1 MGLPDW
7 RKWLLWGL
15 PKITIFDLKYY
26 IDMEQQELIEQII
39 RLKKDKKAI
48 ILAHY
53 YTRGEVQQV
62 ADFVGDSLALAVEAQ
77 KTDAEIILFAG
88 VRFMGETAKVLCP
101 SRKVLLPVPEADC
114 SLAQSCSAEQL
125 REFKAQ
131 YPEALVVSYVNTN
144 AEVKALTDICCTSG
158 NALKVVESIP
168 PTRDIIFAPDYNLGT
183 FIELRTGR
191 KMIKWKGCCHVH
203 DKVTPEQ
210 IAKLKK
216 EHPEALVLVH
226 PECRPEVVALADVA
240 GSTADILRACGSNHK
255 EYIIVTENGILWEL
269 QRRFPDKTFYP
280 ITLECEYMK
289 MLTLENI
296 YETLRTESPEV
307 EVEAEV
313 ADAARQSI
321 ERMINC

>member
-1 MGLPDW
+1 M
-7 RKWLLWGL
+7 
-15 PKITIFDLKYY
+15 
-26 IDMEQQELIEQII
+26 
-39 RLKKDKKAI
+39 
-48 ILAHY
+48 
-53 YTRGEVQQV
+53 
-62 ADFVGDSLALAVEAQ
+62 GDSLALAVEAQ

-131 YPEALVVSYVNTN
+131 YPDALVVSYVNTN

>member
-1 MGLPDW
+1 
-7 RKWLLWGL
+7 
-15 PKITIFDLKYY
+15 
-26 IDMEQQELIEQII
+26 MEQQELIEKITL
-39 RLKKDKKAI
+39 LKQQKKAI

-101 SRKVLLPVPEADC
+101 SRKVLLPVSEADC

-131 YPEALVVSYVNTN
+131 YPDALVVSYVNTN

-168 PTRDIIFAPDYNLGT
+168 PTRDIIFAPDHNLGT

-210 IAKLKK
+210 IALLKK
-216 EHPEALVLVH
+216 QHPEAKVLVH

-240 GSTADILRACGSNHK
+240 GSTADILKACGGKDK
-255 EYIIVTENGILWEL
+255 EYIVVTENGILWEL
-269 QRRFPDKTFYP
+269 QRRFPDKIFYP
-280 ITLECEYMK
+280 ITLVCEYMK

-296 YETLRTESPEV
+296 YKTLRTESPVV
-307 EVEAEV
+307 EVADEV

>member
-1 MGLPDW
+1 
-7 RKWLLWGL
+7 
-15 PKITIFDLKYY
+15 
-26 IDMEQQELIEQII
+26 MEQQELIEKITL
-39 RLKKDKKAI
+39 LKQQKKAI

-101 SRKVLLPVPEADC
+101 SRKVLLPVSEADC

-131 YPEALVVSYVNTN
+131 YPDALVVSYVNTN

-168 PTRDIIFAPDYNLGT
+168 PTRDIIFAPDHNLGT

-210 IAKLKK
+210 IALLKK
-216 EHPEALVLVH
+216 QHPEAKVLVH

-240 GSTADILRACGSNHK
+240 GSTADILKACGGKDK
-255 EYIIVTENGILWEL
+255 EYIVVTENGILWEL
-269 QRRFPDKTFYP
+269 QRRFPDKIFYP

-296 YETLRTESPEV
+296 YKTLRTESPVV
-307 EVEAEV
+307 EVADEV

>member
-1 MGLPDW
+1 MPDW

-15 PKITIFDLKYY
+15 PKITTFDLKYY

-131 YPEALVVSYVNTN
+131 YPDALVVSYVNTN

>member
-1 MGLPDW
+1 
-7 RKWLLWGL
+7 
-15 PKITIFDLKYY
+15 
-26 IDMEQQELIEQII
+26 MEQQELIEKINL
-39 RLKKDKKAI
+39 LKQQKKAI

-101 SRKVLLPVPEADC
+101 SRKVLLPVSEADC

-131 YPEALVVSYVNTN
+131 YPDALVVSYVNTN

-168 PTRDIIFAPDYNLGT
+168 PTRDIIFAPDHNLGT

-210 IAKLKK
+210 IALLKK
-216 EHPEALVLVH
+216 QHPEAKVLVH

-240 GSTADILRACGSNHK
+240 GSTADILKACGGKDK
-255 EYIIVTENGILWEL
+255 EYIVVTENGILWEL

-280 ITLECEYMK
+280 IALECEYMK

-296 YETLRTESPEV
+296 YKTLRTESPVV
-307 EVEAEV
+307 EVADEV

>member
-1 MGLPDW
+1 
-7 RKWLLWGL
+7 
-15 PKITIFDLKYY
+15 
-26 IDMEQQELIEQII
+26 MEQQELIEKITL
-39 RLKKDKKAI
+39 LKQQKKAI

-131 YPEALVVSYVNTN
+131 YPDALVVSYVNTN

-168 PTRDIIFAPDYNLGT
+168 PTRDIIFAPDHNLGT

-210 IAKLKK
+210 IALLKK
-216 EHPEALVLVH
+216 QHPEAKVLVH

-240 GSTADILRACGSNHK
+240 GSTADILKACGGKDK
-255 EYIIVTENGILWEL
+255 EYIVVTENGILWEL

-280 ITLECEYMK
+280 IALECEYMK

-296 YETLRTESPEV
+296 YETLRTESPVV
-307 EVEAEV
+307 EVADEV

>member
-15 PKITIFDLKYY
+15 PKITTFDLKYY

-77 KTDAEIILFAG
+77 KTDAKIILFAG

>member
-1 MGLPDW
+1 
-7 RKWLLWGL
+7 
-15 PKITIFDLKYY
+15 
-26 IDMEQQELIEQII
+26 MEQQELIEKITL
-39 RLKKDKKAI
+39 LKQQKKAI

-131 YPEALVVSYVNTN
+131 YPDALVVSYVNTN

-168 PTRDIIFAPDYNLGT
+168 PTRDIIFAPDHNLGT

-210 IAKLKK
+210 IALLKK
-216 EHPEALVLVH
+216 QHPEAKVLVH

-240 GSTADILRACGSNHK
+240 GSTADILKACGGKDK
-255 EYIIVTENGILWEL
+255 EYIVVTENGILWEL

-280 ITLECEYMK
+280 IALECEYMK

-296 YETLRTESPEV
+296 YKTLRTESPVV
-307 EVEAEV
+307 EVADEV

>member
-1 MGLPDW
+1 
-7 RKWLLWGL
+7 
-15 PKITIFDLKYY
+15 
-26 IDMEQQELIEQII
+26 MEQQELIEKITL
-39 RLKKDKKAI
+39 LKQQKKAI

-88 VRFMGETAKVLCP
+88 VRFMGETAKVLCS

-131 YPEALVVSYVNTN
+131 YPDALVVSYVNTN

-168 PTRDIIFAPDYNLGT
+168 PTRDIIFAPDHNLGT

-210 IAKLKK
+210 IALLKK
-216 EHPEALVLVH
+216 QHPEAKVLVH

-240 GSTADILRACGSNHK
+240 GSTADILKACGGKDK
-255 EYIIVTENGILWEL
+255 EYIVVTENGILWEL

-280 ITLECEYMK
+280 IALECEYMK

-296 YETLRTESPEV
+296 YKTLRTESPVV
-307 EVEAEV
+307 EVADEV

>member
-1 MGLPDW
+1 
-7 RKWLLWGL
+7 
-15 PKITIFDLKYY
+15 
-26 IDMEQQELIEQII
+26 MEQQELIEKINL
-39 RLKKDKKAI
+39 LKQQKKAI

-131 YPEALVVSYVNTN
+131 YPDALVVSYVNTN

-168 PTRDIIFAPDYNLGT
+168 PTRDIIFAPDHNLGT

-210 IAKLKK
+210 IALLKK
-216 EHPEALVLVH
+216 QHPEAKVLVH

-240 GSTADILRACGSNHK
+240 GSTADILKACGGKDK
-255 EYIIVTENGILWEL
+255 EYIVVTENGILWEL

-296 YETLRTESPEV
+296 YKTLRTESPEV

>member
-1 MGLPDW
+1 
-7 RKWLLWGL
+7 
-15 PKITIFDLKYY
+15 
-26 IDMEQQELIEQII
+26 MEQQELIEKITL
-39 RLKKDKKAI
+39 LKQQKKAI

-101 SRKVLLPVPEADC
+101 SRKVLLPVSEADC

-131 YPEALVVSYVNTN
+131 YPDALVVSYVNTN

-168 PTRDIIFAPDYNLGT
+168 PTRDIIFAPDHNLGT

-210 IAKLKK
+210 IAQLKK
-216 EHPEALVLVH
+216 QHPEAKVLVH

-240 GSTADILRACGSNHK
+240 GSTADILKACGGKDK
-255 EYIIVTENGILWEL
+255 EYIVVTENGILWEL

-280 ITLECEYMK
+280 IALECEYMK

-296 YETLRTESPEV
+296 YKTLRTESPVV
-307 EVEAEV
+307 EVADEV

>member
-1 MGLPDW
+1 MGLLDW

-15 PKITIFDLKYY
+15 PKITTFDLKYY

-131 YPEALVVSYVNTN
+131 YPDALVVSYVNTN

>member
-1 MGLPDW
+1 
-7 RKWLLWGL
+7 
-15 PKITIFDLKYY
+15 
-26 IDMEQQELIEQII
+26 MEQKQLIEQITQ
-39 RLKKDKKAI
+39 LKQQKKAI

-62 ADFVGDSLALAVEAQ
+62 ADFVGDSLALAIEAQ

-101 SRKVLLPVPEADC
+101 ASKVLLPVPEADC

-131 YPEALVVSYVNTN
+131 YPDALVVSYVNTN

-168 PTRDIIFAPDYNLGT
+168 PTRDIIFAPDQNLGR
-183 FIELRTGR
+183 FIELKTGR
-191 KMIKWKGCCHVH
+191 KMHKYEGCCHVH
-203 DKVTPEQ
+203 DKVTPQQ
-210 IAKLKK
+210 IIDLK
-216 EHPEALVLVH
+216 ERYPEAKVLVH

-240 GSTADILRACGSNHK
+240 GSTADIIKACNSDHR
-255 EYIIVTENGILWEL
+255 EFIIVTENGILWKL
-269 QRRFPDKTFYP
+269 QQQFPDKVFHP

-289 MLTLENI
+289 MITLENI
-296 YETLRTESPEV
+296 YQTLLDEAPTV
-307 EVEAEV
+307 EVDKQI

-321 ERMINC
+321 ERMIAIK

>member
-1 MGLPDW
+1 
-7 RKWLLWGL
+7 
-15 PKITIFDLKYY
+15 
-26 IDMEQQELIEQII
+26 MEQQELIEKINL
-39 RLKKDKKAI
+39 LKQQKKAI
-48 ILAHY
+48 ILAHF

-131 YPEALVVSYVNTN
+131 YPDALVVSYVNTN

-168 PTRDIIFAPDYNLGT
+168 PTRDIIFAPDHNLGT

-210 IAKLKK
+210 IALLKK
-216 EHPEALVLVH
+216 QHPEAKVLVH

-240 GSTADILRACGSNHK
+240 GSTADILKACGGKDK
-255 EYIIVTENGILWEL
+255 EYIVVTENGILWEL

-296 YETLRTESPEV
+296 YKTLRTESPEV

>member
-1 MGLPDW
+1 MPDW

-15 PKITIFDLKYY
+15 PKITTFDLKYY

-131 YPEALVVSYVNTN
+131 YPNVYHLIEQWK
-144 AEVKALTDICCTSG
+144 EP
-158 NALKVVESIP
+158 LKNEI
-168 PTRDIIFAPDYNLGT
+168 
-183 FIELRTGR
+183 
-191 KMIKWKGCCHVH
+191 
-203 DKVTPEQ
+203 
-210 IAKLKK
+210 LK
-216 EHPEALVLVH
+216 
-226 PECRPEVVALADVA
+226 
-240 GSTADILRACGSNHK
+240 
-255 EYIIVTENGILWEL
+255 GILLDKKRAVEL
-269 QRRFPDKTFYP
+269 GDMTLMQNQETALPNFMMLMESEIFREVLKSLFRKRIKAVHIHDAIVLPQTRAVVDVNKIEEVMRSAYKHFGLHPTFSIDK
-280 ITLECEYMK
+280 
-289 MLTLENI
+289 
-296 YETLRTESPEV
+296 YE
-307 EVEAEV
+307 
-313 ADAARQSI
+313 
-321 ERMINC
+321 

>member
-1 MGLPDW
+1 
-7 RKWLLWGL
+7 
-15 PKITIFDLKYY
+15 
-26 IDMEQQELIEQII
+26 MEQQELIEKITL
-39 RLKKDKKAI
+39 LKQQKKAI

-88 VRFMGETAKVLCP
+88 VRFMGETAEVLCP

-131 YPEALVVSYVNTN
+131 YPDALVVSYVNTN

-168 PTRDIIFAPDYNLGT
+168 PTRDIIFAPDHNLGT

-210 IAKLKK
+210 IALLKK
-216 EHPEALVLVH
+216 QHPEAKVLVH

-240 GSTADILRACGSNHK
+240 GSTADILKACGGKDK
-255 EYIIVTENGILWEL
+255 EYIVVTENGILWEL

-280 ITLECEYMK
+280 IALECEYMK

-296 YETLRTESPEV
+296 YKTLRTESPV
-307 EVEAEV
+307 VEV
-313 ADAARQSI
+313 ADEVADTARQSI